1 MMVYYKVEHFCI
13 YIYMKVNTSKKN
25 NKGLEVYA
33 RNIRLP
39 IVISV
44 GIEFVGEDS

>member
-1 MMVYYKVEHFCI
+1 
-13 YIYMKVNTSKKN
+13 MKVNTSKKN

-33 RNIRLP
+33 PNISLP

-44 GIEFVGEDS
+44 GIELVGEDS